1 MAIIWNREKVKSILP
16 QREPFLFVDEVIEL
30 EEGKRIVARKY
41 LDPAADFFKGH
52 FPGNQVMP
60 GVLTIEAMAQAGILV
75 YVTARPKIIE
85 QNPTYYFGSVNAK
98 FRSPAYPG
106 ETLILEAEIFKV
118 ANFGGVVDT
127 KARVGDRMV
136 AEARSIFAI
145 KVNPDSNRDFAK

>member
-1 MAIIWNREKVKSILP
+1 MIWDLDKVKSILP
-16 QREPFLFVDEVIEL
+16 QREPFLFVDEVVEV
-30 EEGKRIVARKY
+30 EEGKRIVAQKY

-52 FPGNQVMP
+52 FPGNPVMP

-75 YVTARPKIIE
+75 YATARPQIIQ

-106 ETLILEAEIFKV
+106 ETLILEAQIFKV

-127 KARVGDRMV
+127 VARVKDRIV
-136 AEARSIFAI
+136 AEARNVFAVKI
-145 KVNPDSNRDFAK
+145 NPDSNRDFAK